1 MPTTLA
7 CALPSRDQLIDQAMA
22 VLDDPLFRALQEP
35 ARVAVL
41 REVLRLGRV
50 DVSGVAAVLPQER
63 SVISRHLQVL
73 LDAGL
78 LRVEREGRHRMY
90 EVDGPE
96 IVARFERI
104 LAQVRGVSAAC
115 CPAR

>member
-1 MPTTLA
+1 MSNPFA
-7 CALPSRDQLIDQAMA
+7 GALSSRDQLIDQAMT

-41 REVLRLGRV
+41 REVLRQGRV

-104 LAQVRGVSAAC
+104 LTQVRGVSAAC